1 MLFQKFFAVFRHTRA
16 NTRLPTEK
24 NKKTDAFHSRLFFL
38 FEKNYCNLRA
48 ESIII

>member
-1 MLFQKFFAVFRHTRA
+1 MLFQKFFAVFRHARSITRF
-16 NTRLPTEK
+16 PTAK
-24 NKKTDAFHSRLFFL
+24 KQKTDAFHSRLFFL

>member
-24 NKKTDAFHSRLFFL
+24 NKKQTLFIRVCSFFL
-38 FEKNYCNLRA
+38 KKTIAIYVQSLL
-48 ESIII
+48 